1 LLCLADSD
9 ERDDWQNYDRRAWA
23 NRNLKHYDAA
33 VADYTALIKK
43 DPMDAE
49 RLVKRGATYSGMG
62 QYKKAIAD
70 YEAALKL
77 APRDSATVQRLKYAH
92 AMLEKNGSKP

>member
-1 LLCLADSD
+1 VRLSTRFLVGRVRGS
-9 ERDDWQNYDRRAWA
+9 
-23 NRNLKHYDAA
+23 

-43 DPMDAE
+43 DPSDAE
-49 RLVKRGATYSGMG
+49 RLVKRGATYTAMG

-77 APRDSATVQRLKYAH
+77 APRDSATVQRLKYAR
-92 AMLEKNGSKP
+92 AMLEKNGSTP